1 MDLLREFKVTNM
13 DKTIMYSEWQK
24 ISQEITRSAKA
35 CSERNTKVTKKVTVQ
50 EKVSILFIYLFIYLF
65 KVNNDKKDT
74 VYKNAYKIA
83 WG

>member
-24 ISQEITRSAKA
+24 ISQEITRSTKA

-50 EKVSILFIYLFIYLF
+50 EKVSILFIYLFIYL
-65 KVNNDKKDT
+65 KLTMIKKILYT
-74 VYKNAYKIA
+74 KMHIK
-83 WG
+83 

>member
-50 EKVSILFIYLFIYLF
+50 EKVSILFIYLFIYL
-65 KVNNDKKDT
+65 KLTMIKKILYT
-74 VYKNAYKIA
+74 KMHIK
-83 WG
+83 